1 MWLAFAF
8 LSAALLGFYDV
19 CKKHSLRD
27 NAVIPVL
34 FLNTLFC
41 SIIFLPMAFQTP
53 FGGWQVQRYILL
65 KACIVLS
72 SWLLGYIGIKH
83 LPLTIVGPIN
93 ATRPVMVLV
102 GALLIFGERL
112 NLLQWLGVLTA
123 IISFF
128 LLSRSG
134 KKEGIDFRHNRWIF
148 CVVGAAILGA
158 ISGLYDKYLM
168 ASPIDGGLGLPRLT
182 VQCWYNFYQAAM
194 MGIMLIAPS
203 PLPLWGS
210 ASITLNREVLPA
222 KGTPQYPI
230 KQKSVADKKHSPKGG
245 AGRGHFRWRWSI
257 LLISVFLSV
266 ADYVYFY
273 SLSLDGALISVVSM
287 VRRGSV
293 LVSFMLGA
301 LLFREKNL
309 RSKAIDLAL
318 VLLSMFLLW
327 IGG

>member
-1 MWLAFAF
+1 MWLVLAF

-19 CKKHSLRD
+19 CKKYSLRG
-27 NAVIPVL
+27 NAVLPIL

-53 FGGWQVQRYILL
+53 FGGWEVQRYILL

-83 LPLTIVGPIN
+83 LPITIVGPIN
-93 ATRPVMVLV
+93 ATRPMLVLL

-112 NLLQWLGVLTA
+112 NLWQWAGVMLA
-123 IISFF
+123 IISFC

-148 CVVGAAILGA
+148 CIASAAILGA

-168 ASPIDGGLGLPRLT
+168 TTEGGLGLPRLT
-182 VQCWYNFYQAAM
+182 VQCWYNFYQA
-194 MGIMLIAPS
+194 GIMGVML
-203 PLPLWGS
+203 LLLWWPGRKKS
-210 ASITLNREVLPA
+210 
-222 KGTPQYPI
+222 TPFQ
-230 KQKSVADKKHSPKGG
+230 
-245 AGRGHFRWRWSI
+245 WRWSI
-257 LLISVFLSV
+257 LLISIFLSL
-266 ADYVYFY
+266 ADYAYFY

-287 VRRGSV
+287 VRRSSV
-293 LVSFMLGA
+293 LVSFLLGA
-301 LLFREKNL
+301 LLFQEKNL
-309 RSKAIDLAL
+309 QSKAIDLAL

-327 IGG
+327 LGQ

>member
-19 CKKHSLRD
+19 CKKYSLRD

-41 SIIFLPMAFQTP
+41 SVIFLPLAFQTP
-53 FGGWQVQRYILL
+53 FGGWEVQRYVLL
-65 KACIVLS
+65 KSCIVLS
-72 SWLLGYIGIKH
+72 SWLLGYIGMKH
-83 LPLTIVGPIN
+83 LPITIVGPIN

-102 GALLIFGERL
+102 GALMLFGERL
-112 NLLQWLGVLTA
+112 NLWQWAGVVLA
-123 IISFF
+123 ILSFF

-134 KKEGIDFRHNRWIF
+134 RKEGIDFRHNKWIL
-148 CVVGAAILGA
+148 CTVGAAVLGA

-168 ASPIDGGLGLPRLT
+168 ATEDGLGLPRLT
-182 VQCWYNFYQAAM
+182 VQCWYNFYQTVM
-194 MGIMLIAPS
+194 MGAMLLLLYWS
-203 PLPLWGS
+203 RR
-210 ASITLNREVLPA
+210 NE
-222 KGTPQYPI
+222 GTPFQ
-230 KQKSVADKKHSPKGG
+230 
-245 AGRGHFRWRWSI
+245 WRWSI
-257 LLISVFLSV
+257 LYISIFLSM

-273 SLSLDGALISVVSM
+273 SLSLDDALISVVSM

-301 LLFREKNL
+301 LLFQEKNL

-327 IGG
+327 IGR

>member
-1 MWLAFAF
+1 MWLAFDF

-19 CKKHSLRD
+19 SKKHSLRD
-27 NAVIPVL
+27 NAVVPIL

-41 SIIFLPMAFQTP
+41 SLIFLPLAFRTP
-53 FGGWQVQRYILL
+53 FGGWAVQRFILL

-112 NLLQWLGVLTA
+112 NLWQWAGVVLA
-123 IISFF
+123 ILSFF
-128 LLSRSG
+128 MLSRSS
-134 KKEGIDFRHNRWIF
+134 KKEGIDFRHDRWIL
-148 CVVGAAILGA
+148 CTIVAAVLGA

-168 ASPIDGGLGLPRLT
+168 ATEGGLGLPRLT
-182 VQCWYNFYQAAM
+182 VQCWYNFYQCFM
-194 MGIMLIAPS
+194 MGVML
-203 PLPLWGS
+203 LLLWFPRRKDS
-210 ASITLNREVLPA
+210 
-222 KGTPQYPI
+222 TP
-230 KQKSVADKKHSPKGG
+230 
-245 AGRGHFRWRWSI
+245 FRWRWSI
-257 LLISVFLSV
+257 LLISIFLSV

-287 VRRGSV
+287 VRRSSV
-293 LVSFMLGA
+293 VVSFALGA
-301 LLFREKNL
+301 LLFHEKNL

-318 VLLSMFLLW
+318 VLLSMLLLW
-327 IGG
+327 MGQ

>member
-123 IISFF
+123 ILSFF

-194 MGIMLIAPS
+194 MGVMLIAPS

-210 ASITLNREVLPA
+210 ASDVHFR
-222 KGTPQYPI
+222 KR
-230 KQKSVADKKHSPKGG
+230 HSPKGG

-327 IGG
+327 LGQE